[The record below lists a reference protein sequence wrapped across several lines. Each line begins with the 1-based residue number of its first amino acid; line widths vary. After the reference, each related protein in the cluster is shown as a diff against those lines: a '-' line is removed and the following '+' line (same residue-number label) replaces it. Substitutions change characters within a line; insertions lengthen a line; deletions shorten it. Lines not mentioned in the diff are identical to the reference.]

1 MNGTVDT
8 AMNVGENSNA
18 RVLPIEETPPVA
30 QNHVEQT
37 DEDEIQDRG
46 ERFAQ
51 LVEYCNSPDGMMI
64 KKINEITTHNDLTL
78 LIPDVQIRPMTPS

>member
-1 MNGTVDT
+1 MMNGTSDT
-8 AMNVGENSNA
+8 TMDVGENSNA
-18 RVLPIEETPPVA
+18 RVLPIEETPHVA

-46 ERFAQ
+46 EKFAQ
-51 LVEYCNSPDGMMI
+51 LVEYCNSPDGMT
-64 KKINEITTHNDLTL
+64 INIIYDLTL